1 MLLGADDR
9 KMWDTVSK
17 RGHINA
23 LLYSGGDA
31 NTIYKNTLGFGTF
44 RLFLRLRTAGVSE
57 VSEEGRP
64 WRLMWDYGVIGS
76 PHPATELRRC
86 QLHAP
91 VFWVV

>member
-44 RLFLRLRTAGVSE
+44 RLCSCVYGLRA
-57 VSEEGRP
+57 
-64 WRLMWDYGVIGS
+64 
-76 PHPATELRRC
+76 C
-86 QLHAP
+86 QKFPKKDVLGD
-91 VFWVV
+91 